1 MAPPDPGKQSA
12 DDETKTAA
20 AASAAAVRFFIFV
33 GVCIER
39 QVDESI
45 GRIGSLFNRPP
56 LLMESRIIASNSG
69 RPEPY
74 TGTRTVLVSSSRPR
88 GRRPRPAAERDLG
101 GPALQRMGPQGTSGV
116 PGNNGPAGRGVIQ
129 ERGLGPRAD
138 PELECAEIPAFDLK
152 APRGGGRVQTQNR
165 WVSHVRGELG

>member
-56 LLMESRIIASNSG
+56 LLIESRIIASNSG

-74 TGTRTVLVSSSRPR
+74 TGTRTVLVRSSRAH
-88 GRRPRPAAERDLG
+88 GLRPRPVAERDLG
-101 GPALQRMGPQGTSGV
+101 GPASQRTGPQGTHDV
-116 PGNNGPAGRGVIQ
+116 PDSNGPAAGGVT
-129 ERGLGPRAD
+129 RA
-138 PELECAEIPAFDLK
+138 
-152 APRGGGRVQTQNR
+152 RGGGPGSN
-165 WVSHVRGELG
+165 